1 MSQPSAYL
9 QQLYNSNTGAQTS
22 VGLEVEDAATT
33 DYITTNVQANVILDS
48 MAIVAADVA
57 KSAAS
62 VTASAANVTLTNNNV
77 ITTNAN
83 VVTSTQQVELANVA
97 RAASEAARDAATLSA
112 GVYDNISLGLA
123 ATMVGR
129 YFTVPSEDNREYLI
143 LYRHQEDN
151 TAREIQR
158 YPSINGLEYS
168 VDNVIH
174 IKSNGNDNLDGGSWN
189 SAVRTI
195 EKALELATLRGTP
208 TLIEWAPESVVYTK
222 GHLDMPDNCV
232 IKATHRTVFLRP
244 EPGYEERNV
253 FRMGSGC
260 FLEGVMFEGWRLDS
274 LTDPT
279 EGFAVSF
286 RPGAVITRVPYA
298 HKIAVRSIPTWSRIP
313 PPLDVENGNPLVP
326 RGGGVA
332 LADGLVCSQYS
343 IFPNIMT
350 WGATPVVPNG
360 IGYCA
365 KNGGLINAVNAVS
378 IWAHKHFMAVS
389 GGQIILSAC
398 STQFGD
404 YTLVAS
410 GGRNIVVPTKAAGS
424 ISIQTTD
431 ADTITQNAPA
441 LVNSMWTALSV
452 NGYNTTWTAV
462 QEANTRADASLLLQ
476 CLIWVLQTG
485 NEQPMLDFAKG
496 LFNPLGKPAYV
507 IPTKSAVPLST
518 QTAAAAAIKAAEQ
531 TIINTMWDQLV
542 GNNLTIGWTPLDE
555 TYTRR
560 DALNLLQ
567 TIQKTLLTAT
577 EQPMINFALGL
588 FNASGGKVFSEAK
601 LPGFIFA
608 FNNMKNSMIALP
620 GVNNTADE
628 LISSIIDALINTLTV
643 PSKVPAFIFSFQYLR
658 DTINQLT
665 LSATTKTMVTNLFN
679 ALITT
684 FTNPATV
691 KDPSRITAI
700 GHTWTAVMGGVAL
713 TKIPP
718 ANNNTT
724 ILDSIIE
731 ESDGVVIAS
740 GQDDQGNALFV
751 GGLQISADTGELGG
765 PPFDQAVRRVATRS
779 AISRSF

>member
-1 MSQPSAYL
+1 
-9 QQLYNSNTGAQTS
+9 
-22 VGLEVEDAATT
+22 
-33 DYITTNVQANVILDS
+33 
-48 MAIVAADVA
+48 
-57 KSAAS
+57 
-62 VTASAANVTLTNNNV
+62 
-77 ITTNAN
+77 
-83 VVTSTQQVELANVA
+83 
-97 RAASEAARDAATLSA
+97 
-112 GVYDNISLGLA
+112 
-123 ATMVGR
+123 
-129 YFTVPSEDNREYLI
+129 
-143 LYRHQEDN
+143 
-151 TAREIQR
+151 
-158 YPSINGLEYS
+158 
-168 VDNVIH
+168 
-174 IKSNGNDNLDGGSWN
+174 
-189 SAVRTI
+189 
-195 EKALELATLRGTP
+195 
-208 TLIEWAPESVVYTK
+208 
-222 GHLDMPDNCV
+222 
-232 IKATHRTVFLRP
+232 
-244 EPGYEERNV
+244 
-253 FRMGSGC
+253 
-260 FLEGVMFEGWRLDS
+260 
-274 LTDPT
+274 
-279 EGFAVSF
+279 
-286 RPGAVITRVPYA
+286 
-298 HKIAVRSIPTWSRIP
+298 
-313 PPLDVENGNPLVP
+313 
-326 RGGGVA
+326 
-332 LADGLVCSQYS
+332 
-343 IFPNIMT
+343 
-350 WGATPVVPNG
+350 
-360 IGYCA
+360 
-365 KNGGLINAVNAVS
+365 
-378 IWAHKHFMAVS
+378 
-389 GGQIILSAC
+389 
-398 STQFGD
+398 
-404 YTLVAS
+404 
-410 GGRNIVVPTKAAGS
+410 
-424 ISIQTTD
+424 
-431 ADTITQNAPA
+431 
-441 LVNSMWTALSV
+441 
-452 NGYNTTWTAV
+452 
-462 QEANTRADASLLLQ
+462 
-476 CLIWVLQTG
+476 LIWVLQTG

-496 LFNPLGKPAYV
+496 LFDPLGKPAYV

-542 GNNLTIGWTPLDE
+542 GNNLTSGWTALDE

-608 FNNMKNSMIALP
+608 FNNMKDSMIALP

-628 LISSIIDALINTLTV
+628 LISSIIAALINTLTV
-643 PSKVPAFIFSFQYLR
+643 PSKVPAFIFSFEYLR

-665 LSATTKTMVTNLFN
+665 LSASTKTMVTNLFN

>member
-83 VVTSTQQVELANVA
+83 VVTSTQQVALANVA

-398 STQFGD
+398 S
-404 YTLVAS
+404 
-410 GGRNIVVPTKAAGS
+410 I
-424 ISIQTTD
+424 
-431 ADTITQNAPA
+431 
-441 LVNSMWTALSV
+441 
-452 NGYNTTWTAV
+452 
-462 QEANTRADASLLLQ
+462 
-476 CLIWVLQTG
+476 G
-485 NEQPMLDFAKG
+485 N
-496 LFNPLGKPAYV
+496 
-507 IPTKSAVPLST
+507 
-518 QTAAAAAIKAAEQ
+518 
-531 TIINTMWDQLV
+531 
-542 GNNLTIGWTPLDE
+542 
-555 TYTRR
+555 
-560 DALNLLQ
+560 
-567 TIQKTLLTAT
+567 
-577 EQPMINFALGL
+577 
-588 FNASGGKVFSEAK
+588 
-601 LPGFIFA
+601 
-608 FNNMKNSMIALP
+608 
-620 GVNNTADE
+620 
-628 LISSIIDALINTLTV
+628 
-643 PSKVPAFIFSFQYLR
+643 
-658 DTINQLT
+658 
-665 LSATTKTMVTNLFN
+665 
-679 ALITT
+679 
-684 FTNPATV
+684 
-691 KDPSRITAI
+691 
-700 GHTWTAVMGGVAL
+700 
-713 TKIPP
+713 
-718 ANNNTT
+718 
-724 ILDSIIE
+724 
-731 ESDGVVIAS
+731 
-740 GQDDQGNALFV
+740 
-751 GGLQISADTGELGG
+751 
-765 PPFDQAVRRVATRS
+765 
-779 AISRSF
+779 